1 MKIEVPD
8 AEMDIKLGQ
17 TRAIVRIGL
26 DEMKEAVA
34 AYLTSH
40 GFKVSRAEVSF
51 DHSGD
56 YDTREVSG
64 AQASIAVKIS
74 QV

>member
-34 AYLTSH
+34 AYLTAH
-40 GFKVSRAEVSF
+40 GFKVSRAEISF
-51 DHSGD
+51 DHAGD